1 VYQFL
6 GADHD
11 TARVLSARAVEP
23 EAASDYVFTRHASDV
38 IARRGLSLAT
48 VQTVLTAPEQRIEL
62 GPGRAVL
69 QSRITDAAGRA
80 FLLLPDKQGRE
91 VLEEP
96 IVKVSY
102 DSRTDIVTVVLR
114 DGVPVAESDEDKPGV
129 ILDYDERGNL
139 VAVEILDASQRV
151 TDARRVEFQMTE

>member
-1 VYQFL
+1 M
-6 GADHD
+6 A
-11 TARVLSARAVEP
+11 
-23 EAASDYVFTRHASDV
+23 
-38 IARRGLSLAT
+38 
-48 VQTVLTAPEQRIEL
+48 
-62 GPGRAVL
+62 
-69 QSRITDAAGRA
+69 DAAGRT
-80 FLLLPDKQGRE
+80 LLLRVFVGVEQTHK
-91 VLEEP
+91 VLEEA

-139 VAVEILDASQRV
+139 VALEILDASKRV